1 MTESDQSKN
10 LMKLNA
16 YYNDTRYGNKKLM
29 WLVEKREKVD
39 ETRALLRN
47 IANVGKQGIK
57 KTAFQVKCYLN
68 PKLINDK
75 KIKYQFDHSDELNYK
90 VKGDYREH
98 EIAVYT
104 SIFGNYDHLIEPLYE
119 SKYCDYFAIT
129 DQEVSNSSVWKK
141 LDCSGIDGFDKL
153 DDYHKAKFC
162 KMFPHILFPKYKY
175 SIWVDGNV
183 QIVADMM
190 PLIDRMNNAA
200 MATFENPRHNCI
212 YTEARYNICQN
223 NARVGELENQIQIY
237 KQDGF
242 PVQFGMR
249 EFSIIA
255 RKNQDVEMQHLM
267 KLWWEQVSKYTMRD
281 QISFPYVLWKNGHS
295 IDYIKSLGLNWRW
308 NPRFILYPHDWHITF
323 DK

>member
-153 DDYHKAKFC
+153 DDIIKPNFAKCF
-162 KMFPHILFPKYKY
+162 HIFSSQ
-175 SIWVDGNV
+175 SIS
-183 QIVADMM
+183 I
-190 PLIDRMNNAA
+190 
-200 MATFENPRHNCI
+200 
-212 YTEARYNICQN
+212 
-223 NARVGELENQIQIY
+223 
-237 KQDGF
+237 
-242 PVQFGMR
+242 QFGSM
-249 EFSIIA
+249 
-255 RKNQDVEMQHLM
+255 EM
-267 KLWWEQVSKYTMRD
+267 
-281 QISFPYVLWKNGHS
+281 F
-295 IDYIKSLGLNWRW
+295 KSLQ
-308 NPRFILYPHDWHITF
+308 I
-323 DK
+323 

>member
-104 SIFGNYDHLIEPLYE
+104 SILEIM
-119 SKYCDYFAIT
+119 IT
-129 DQEVSNSSVWKK
+129 
-141 LDCSGIDGFDKL
+141 
-153 DDYHKAKFC
+153 
-162 KMFPHILFPKYKY
+162 
-175 SIWVDGNV
+175 
-183 QIVADMM
+183 
-190 PLIDRMNNAA
+190 
-200 MATFENPRHNCI
+200 
-212 YTEARYNICQN
+212 
-223 NARVGELENQIQIY
+223 
-237 KQDGF
+237 
-242 PVQFGMR
+242 
-249 EFSIIA
+249 
-255 RKNQDVEMQHLM
+255 
-267 KLWWEQVSKYTMRD
+267 
-281 QISFPYVLWKNGHS
+281 
-295 IDYIKSLGLNWRW
+295 
-308 NPRFILYPHDWHITF
+308 
-323 DK
+323 

>member
-175 SIWVDGNV
+175 SI
-183 QIVADMM
+183 
-190 PLIDRMNNAA
+190 
-200 MATFENPRHNCI
+200 
-212 YTEARYNICQN
+212 
-223 NARVGELENQIQIY
+223 
-237 KQDGF
+237 
-242 PVQFGMR
+242 
-249 EFSIIA
+249 
-255 RKNQDVEMQHLM
+255 
-267 KLWWEQVSKYTMRD
+267 
-281 QISFPYVLWKNGHS
+281 
-295 IDYIKSLGLNWRW
+295 
-308 NPRFILYPHDWHITF
+308 
-323 DK
+323 